1 MQIKWDGNHLHYNF
15 FFSLQFR
22 VLLSVSQMP
31 KITDGECRSV
41 MSACVDNALLLLCI
55 MADLCFTEHEN

>member
-1 MQIKWDGNHLHYNF
+1 
-15 FFSLQFR
+15 
-22 VLLSVSQMP
+22 MP